1 MTGHMNRVALLRG
14 INVGGNRKIPMAD
27 LRLALQKAGFEQVQT
42 YIQSG
47 NILWQSQAKPEVLAR
62 QVQQVV
68 RDRFGFEVEVVVRT
82 AEQWQHTIQS
92 NPFPDQTD
100 HLHVAF
106 LGRAP
111 SEARVQALQ
120 EAATGDDLWHLLGE
134 DVYLFYPHGTAEAQL
149 THKVLEKHLQVSGTV
164 RNWRTVLKVQQ
175 LLEQPC

>member
-47 NILWQSQAKPEVLAR
+47 NILWQSQAKPEVLAQ

-82 AEQWQHTIQS
+82 AEQWQHTLQS
-92 NPFPDQTD
+92 NPFPD
-100 HLHVAF
+100 
-106 LGRAP
+106 
-111 SEARVQALQ
+111 
-120 EAATGDDLWHLLGE
+120 
-134 DVYLFYPHGTAEAQL
+134 
-149 THKVLEKHLQVSGTV
+149 
-164 RNWRTVLKVQQ
+164 
-175 LLEQPC
+175 